1 MNAVAHA
8 EPVLLSWAEYV
19 KFEEV
24 YEGRRHELVRG
35 RVRLMA
41 GASERHDLTVQAI
54 YDQLRPA
61 LRGGPCRVFVRN
73 RKIRTGSDTGYYP
86 DLLVRCGTAA
96 DRLFEDDARLIVEV
110 LSPSNDPT
118 DVTERLCLLDACEP
132 AAFEEYGG
140 VRRTDHGRTVIAGL
154 VRRVLAE
161 GDGVVLVAELVP
173 PLREQCAALWS
184 CPSGSTSRSP
194 SVSRSRSA

>member
-1 MNAVAHA
+1 MNALAHA
-8 EPVLLSWAEYV
+8 EPVLLSWSEYV

-61 LRGGPCRVFVRN
+61 LRGGPCRVFVQN

-86 DLLVRCGTAA
+86 DLLVRCGVAA
-96 DRLFEDDARLIVEV
+96 DRLFEDDARIIVEV

-118 DVTERLCLLDACEP
+118 DVTERLYAYQGLASVETILFVNHQQRFVTVHHRTPDGWTESRTTQGNQNLGTHLHLDWTQIWADVDAE
-132 AAFEEYGG
+132 AT
-140 VRRTDHGRTVIAGL
+140 TD
-154 VRRVLAE
+154 
-161 GDGVVLVAELVP
+161 
-173 PLREQCAALWS
+173 
-184 CPSGSTSRSP
+184 
-194 SVSRSRSA
+194 

>member
-54 YDQLRPA
+54 YDQLRPQ
-61 LRGGPCRVFVRN
+61 LRGGPCRVFVQN

-96 DRLFEDDARLIVEV
+96 DRLFEDDAWLIVEV

-118 DVTERLCLLDACEP
+118 DVTERLYAYQGLAAVETILFVNHLRRLVTIHHRTSKGWTESQVSQGSQLLGRRLSLDWAQVWTDVDAE
-132 AAFEEYGG
+132 AT
-140 VRRTDHGRTVIAGL
+140 TD
-154 VRRVLAE
+154 
-161 GDGVVLVAELVP
+161 
-173 PLREQCAALWS
+173 
-184 CPSGSTSRSP
+184 
-194 SVSRSRSA
+194 